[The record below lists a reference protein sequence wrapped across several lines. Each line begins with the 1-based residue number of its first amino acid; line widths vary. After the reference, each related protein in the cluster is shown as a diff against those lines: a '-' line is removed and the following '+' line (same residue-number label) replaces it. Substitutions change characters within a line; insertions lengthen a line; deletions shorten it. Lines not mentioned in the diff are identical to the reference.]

1 MKGVWWP
8 IVLLLKDVYV
18 CFPKSK
24 LILLLKL
31 SCFVERKKLGF
42 TNIAFMC

>member
-24 LILLLKL
+24 VLLLLKL
-31 SCFVERKKLGF
+31 RCFVERKKLRF
-42 TNIAFMC
+42 INIAYMF